1 MPLRP
6 GLHAAR
12 GVARKEP
19 ATMDNLLMIIFGAVI
34 VMNTALSFME
44 LHRIRK
50 TLEGKRTFTSEK
62 ASALQPVR
70 PLT

>member
-1 MPLRP
+1 
-6 GLHAAR
+6 
-12 GVARKEP
+12 
-19 ATMDNLLMIIFGAVI
+19 MDNPLMIIFGAVI